1 MCLSV
6 VNLWGLIVNLLA
18 LNELSLLKTALSVEY
33 SNYLTLTAESSVTHI
48 QVRRVLNIYAAYCY
62 LVKQGNY
69 SALEILN
76 DSSSLNS
83 HFQSLIGFLYDNDDL
98 TISKRYVL
106 SNELK
111 KLFRYIA
118 QEKHLTLNEV
128 KLSNRKITEDASS
141 CLAQFQKLNM
151 DKTKADY
158 LDGWQVISK
167 EGKEHEAYLDVLYVH
182 FGEAFTNKVYIA
194 LKNYAF
200 THKSSSLSQALC
212 NLRKL
217 FSGFSTVYNDRD
229 GLAIEALLSR
239 NHVQLFFHKVF
250 KVLFVRS
257 QAAQHCPKSFHTQWR
272 NIVNHY
278 TECYI
283 STGVFAEPHKPFI
296 VPDWK
301 DPKDAA
307 PIFSIGGNATQP
319 ENLRW
324 FANIPLRVKDE
335 EAVSIIQQRV
345 NRDMAHIKHVCLLKF
360 EELLERED
368 RNKAFQS
375 TGLVKPLSGTLG
387 NTQYNNF
394 VGAGK
399 LDNTVATF
407 YAHGIGAKDTNYPSF
422 LGFVGNVSQLNTEL
436 NLPTKST
443 LNVLLTLLVLE
454 HPLITPSWLSKW
466 DLFDVNGNMVGYKQ
480 VGNQHIAVSY
490 KWRKGA
496 TNAQQEVVL
505 NELSKSIVELLIQH
519 THMAREYLK
528 QKGGGKWRK
537 MILTATSNKAMHPS
551 DLNGTLH
558 SANHFYDW
566 LQDKSLFDKS
576 SDITLKDTKAIS
588 NIHSLRSIR
597 RHRGFQIYLETRSM
611 DAVAEAL
618 GHEKKDA
625 KLLTSYLPKP
635 LMNFFNARWIRQ
647 FQNAILLEAMKN
659 SVYRLDAVNMSAQYI
674 EEFLSNHGIS
684 NIPEHFDHGFF
695 QQTTTDNENSES
707 LAFDQLTYTISTSL
721 LQLLMAIRFV
731 VESSDDGESFLDIV
745 AHWYQSA
752 VFVLDTLSLGKHSA
766 DDDLMGML
774 DIATNNK
781 LDTESIKGAL
791 LC

>member
-1 MCLSV
+1 MNV
-6 VNLWGLIVNLLA
+6 KT

-33 SNYLTLTAESSVTHI
+33 SNYLALAAEPSSQI
-48 QVRRVLNIYAAYCY
+48 QSMLNLYAAYCY

-76 DSSSLNS
+76 DSSSLNA
-83 HFQSLIGFLYDNDDL
+83 HFQSLIGFLYSNDDI
-98 TISKRYVL
+98 TIKRRYDL
-106 SNELK
+106 GNELK
-111 KLFRYIA
+111 RLFRYIA
-118 QEKHLTLNEV
+118 QDKHLTLDEV
-128 KLSNRKITEDASS
+128 KLTNLKITEDVSS
-141 CLAQFQKLNM
+141 CLAQFRKLNI

-158 LDGWQVISK
+158 LDGWQVMSK
-167 EGKEHEAYLDVLYVH
+167 EGKEHEAHLDTLYVN
-182 FGEAFTNKVYIA
+182 FGEAFTNKVHLA

-200 THKSSSLSQALC
+200 TQKSSSLSSTLKE
-212 NLRKL
+212 LKTL
-217 FSGFSTVYNDRD
+217 FVGISTVYNDRD
-229 GLAIEALLSR
+229 GLTIETLLSR
-239 NHVQLFFHKVF
+239 NHVQLLFHKVF

-257 QAAQHCPKSFHTQWR
+257 QAAHNCPKGFHTKWR
-272 NIVNHY
+272 NTITYY
-278 TECYI
+278 TECFI

-296 VPDWK
+296 APVWK

-307 PIFSIGGNATQP
+307 PTFSIGGNATQP

-324 FANIPLRVKDE
+324 FANIPLKIKDE

-345 NRDMAHIKHVCLLKF
+345 DRDMAHVRHVCLLKF

-368 RNKAFQS
+368 RNIAFQS
-375 TGLVKPLSGTLG
+375 TGSVKPLSS
-387 NTQYNNF
+387 NNSNNPQYKNF
-394 VGAGK
+394 VGEDK

-407 YAHGIGAKDTNYPSF
+407 YAHGIAAKDTNYASF
-422 LGFVGNVSQLNTEL
+422 LGFHGNADQLNTEL

-454 HPLITPSWLSKW
+454 HPLITPSWLAKW

-490 KWRKGA
+490 KSRKGP

-505 NELSKSIVELLIQH
+505 NEFSKPIVEFLIRH
-519 THMAREYLK
+519 TRMSREHLQ
-528 QKGGGKWRK
+528 QKGDVNWRK
-537 MILTATSNKAMHPS
+537 MILTATATVAIRPS
-551 DLNGTLH
+551 ALNSTLL
-558 SANHFYDW
+558 SANDFYDW
-566 LQDKSLFDKS
+566 LQDETLFDKS
-576 SDITLKDTKAIS
+576 SDITLEDIQAIS
-588 NIHSLRSIR
+588 CIHSLRSIR
-597 RHRGFQIYLETRSM
+597 RHKGFQIYLKTRSM

-635 LMNFFNARWIRQ
+635 LMDFFNARWIRQ
-647 FQNAILLEAMKN
+647 FQNAILLEAMKD
-659 SVYRLDAVNMSAQYI
+659 SVYRLDAVSMSAQDI
-674 EEFLSNHGIS
+674 EEFLNNHGIS
-684 NIPEHFDHGFF
+684 NIPEHLDHGFT
-695 QQTTTDNENSES
+695 QQTTTDSEVSES
-707 LAFDQLTYTISTSL
+707 LGFDQLTYTISTSL

-731 VESSDDGESFLDIV
+731 VESSDDEESFLDIV

-752 VFVLDTLSLGKHSA
+752 VFVLDTLSSGKHSA

-774 DIATNNK
+774 DIATNNM
-781 LDTESIKGAL
+781 LDTDSIKGAL